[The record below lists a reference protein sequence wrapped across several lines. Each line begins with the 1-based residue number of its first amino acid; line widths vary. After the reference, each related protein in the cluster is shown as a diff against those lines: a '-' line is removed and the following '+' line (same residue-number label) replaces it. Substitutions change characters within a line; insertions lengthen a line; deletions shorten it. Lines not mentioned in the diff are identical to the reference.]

1 MFTFIRMEFLKIK
14 RSKLFFISL
23 LSGFALPILML
34 IGAYYV
40 HIINPNRVLLF
51 SSYLINLNMY
61 MNAVLAVFLFSI
73 VVSYLFGREYNE
85 HTLKSILTRPI
96 SRKKYLCG
104 KFLMFLVWILLILS
118 VSFFTAVI
126 CSIFGGVHGISL
138 SLLVEYYLRML
149 LGGFLLFLSMSP
161 FVLIGIVMKNSIPGI
176 ICAVVAFMTNMIAY
190 EKPFAPYCPWI
201 SPFIISSGEISNYST
216 GILIPILI
224 LIIVFLI
231 GVILSWLY
239 LSKTDIPL

>member
-161 FVLIGIVMKNSIPGI
+161 FVLIGIVMKNSIL
-176 ICAVVAFMTNMIAY
+176 
-190 EKPFAPYCPWI
+190 E
-201 SPFIISSGEISNYST
+201 
-216 GILIPILI
+216 
-224 LIIVFLI
+224 
-231 GVILSWLY
+231 
-239 LSKTDIPL
+239 